1 MKAPKFEVS
10 LADRQRQKR
19 EAVAKIQGK
28 KAYRIYEPSED
39 LPVTL
44 GKSAMD
50 HYLVQLNLQRY
61 RIIYNELYREYRA
74 YEVKLLHPKEAML
87 LKLQGYDIEEV

>member
-28 KAYRIYEPSED
+28 KAYRIYKSSED
-39 LPVTL
+39 PPVKL

-50 HYLVQLNLQRY
+50 HYLVQLGLQRY
-61 RIIYNELYREYRA
+61 RIIYNEFRA
-74 YEVKLLHPKEAML
+74 YNVKLLHPKEAML
-87 LKLQGYDIEEV
+87 LKLQGYDIEEL

>member
-28 KAYRIYEPSED
+28 KAYRVYDRHEDD
-39 LPVTL
+39 LPVRNVVNGNIGTII
-44 GKSAMD
+44 D
-50 HYLVQLNLQRY
+50 RY
-61 RIIYNELYREYRA
+61 FSMWPTYQ
-74 YEVKLLHPKEAML
+74 VKLLHPKEAML

>member
-28 KAYRIYEPSED
+28 KAYRIF
-39 LPVTL
+39 
-44 GKSAMD
+44 
-50 HYLVQLNLQRY
+50 
-61 RIIYNELYREYRA
+61 RA
-74 YEVKLLHPKEAML
+74 YEDDQPVQMSPDDYLIRYLVRNDKKLRYDFRWGEYEVKILHPKEAML

>member
-10 LADRQRQKR
+10 LSDRQQQRR

-28 KAYRIYEPSED
+28 KLYRIFHEYED
-39 LPVTL
+39 DWPVQM
-44 GKSAMD
+44 SPD
-50 HYLVQLNLQRY
+50 DFLVQYFTQNNQRY
-61 RIIYNELYREYRA
+61 YKHLW
-74 YEVKLLHPKEAML
+74 YEHDVKILHPKEAML